1 MAWSSQVC
9 GPVDV
14 DLLRTVT
21 ASAIADQAW
30 IATIEQASTALG
42 DLIR

>member
-1 MAWSSQVC
+1 MAWPSQVC

-14 DLLRTVT
+14 DLLRKVT
-21 ASAIADQAW
+21 ASAIAGQAW
-30 IATIEQASTALG
+30 IATIEQVSTAFG